1 MADQISVPPALTGN
15 YAFFFDLDGTLAG
28 IKPHP
33 DQVVIPADVLQTL
46 RQLVQQ
52 QNGAV
57 ALISGRSM
65 AELDKLTHPFR
76 LPLAGVH
83 GAERRDINGE
93 THIVTLPDSLLKT
106 LSTQLTTA
114 MGALPGCELESKGMA
129 FALHYRQAPQQQSAV
144 LALAQEIVQ
153 RHPILALQ
161 PGKCVVEIKPRGVN
175 KGEAIA
181 AFMQEAPFKGRKPVF
196 VGDDLTDEAGFGV
209 VNQLGGVSVKVA
221 GGETQARWRLPDVA
235 AVHLW
240 INNIA
245 NDGQQP
251 DALTDRRD
259 GYGSLSRS
267 I

>member
-1 MADQISVPPALTGN
+1 MTASLTLPPEQSAN
-15 YAFFFDLDGTLAG
+15 CAYFFDLDGTLAE
-28 IKPHP
+28 IKPFP
-33 DQVVIPADVLQTL
+33 NQVVVPKTILQCLHQLATQNADAL
-46 RQLVQQ
+46 
-52 QNGAV
+52 

-65 AELDKLTHPFR
+65 VELDELTRPYR

-83 GAERRDINGE
+83 GAERRDINGK
-93 THIVTLPDSLLKT
+93 THIVSLPDSLLKA
-106 LSTQLTTA
+106 LSAQLTTELD
-114 MGALPGCELESKGMA
+114 ALPGCELESKGMA
-129 FALHYRQAPQQQSAV
+129 FALHYRQAPEQQQAV
-144 LALAQEIVQ
+144 LALAQSIVQ

-196 VGDDLTDEAGFGV
+196 VGDDLTDEAGFCV
-209 VNQLGGVSVKVA
+209 VNQLNGVSVKVG
-221 GGETQARWRLPDVA
+221 GGETQARWRLPDVP

-240 INNIA
+240 ISNIA
-245 NDGQQP
+245 NHGQQP

-259 GYGSLSRS
+259 GYESLSRS

>member
-1 MADQISVPPALTGN
+1 MDNQISVPPALTGN
-15 YAFFFDLDGTLAG
+15 YAFFFDLDGTLAD
-28 IKPHP
+28 IQPHP
-33 DQVVIPADVLQTL
+33 DQVVIPDSTLQAL
-46 RQLVQQ
+46 NALAQQ
-52 QNGAV
+52 QGGAV

-65 AELDKLTHPFR
+65 VELDELTRPYR

-83 GAERRDINGE
+83 GAERRDINGK
-93 THIVTLPDSLLKT
+93 THIVSLPDSLLKA
-106 LSTQLTTA
+106 LSAQLTTELD
-114 MGALPGCELESKGMA
+114 ALPGCELESKGMA
-129 FALHYRQAPQQQSAV
+129 FALHYRQAPEQQQAV
-144 LALAQEIVQ
+144 LALAQSIVQ

-196 VGDDLTDEAGFGV
+196 VGDDLTDEAGFSV
-209 VNQLGGVSVKVA
+209 VNQLNGVSVKVG
-221 GGETQARWRLPDVA
+221 GGETQARWRLPDVP

-240 INNIA
+240 ISNIA
-245 NDGQQP
+245 NHGQQP

-259 GYGSLSRS
+259 GYESLSRS

>member
-1 MADQISVPPALTGN
+1 VADQIYVPPALTEN

-33 DQVVIPADVLQTL
+33 DQVVIPADVLQML
-46 RQLVQQ
+46 HQLVLQ

-65 AELDKLTHPFR
+65 VELDALTRPYR

-83 GAERRDINGE
+83 GAERRDINGK
-93 THIVTLPDSLLKT
+93 THIVSLPDSLLKT
-106 LSTQLTTA
+106 LSTQLKTELD
-114 MGALPGCELESKGMA
+114 ALPGCKLESKGMA
-129 FALHYRQAPQQQSAV
+129 FALHYRQAPQQQHAV
-144 LALAQEIVQ
+144 LALAQAVVQ
-153 RHPILALQ
+153 RYPILALQ

-196 VGDDLTDEAGFGV
+196 VGDDLTDEAGFSV
-209 VNQLGGVSVKVA
+209 VNELNGISVKVG
-221 GGETQARWRLPDVA
+221 GGETQARWHLPDVA

-240 INNIA
+240 ISNIA
-245 NDGQQP
+245 NHGQQP

-259 GYGSLSRS
+259 GYESLSRS